1 MNIFINVFAVL
12 AVFFVFLL
20 VLAYFMKKEHYV
32 KCEIIINAPL
42 QKVFNYIKLLKNQD
56 EFNTHA
62 MVSPDRKREFKGI
75 DGTIGY
81 IYSWTGDKN
90 AGIGEKEIINIIDGK
105 RIEAEIRFTKPMVA
119 KATITMETELLSE
132 NKTKLTWSNAGI
144 LKYPLNI
151 MIPIMENS
159 VAKGMK
165 ISLINLKSILE
176 N

>member
-12 AVFFVFLL
+12 AVFFVFLF

-119 KATITMETELLSE
+119 NATITMETEFLSE

-144 LKYPLNI
+144 LKYPINI